1 MEYLIIR
8 EFAQFAQ
15 LYKRNSGGETMSKKK
30 SAVKQE
36 YTFHDLLKK
45 MIAHHGLTNSKFIAV
60 EEFSELTKEITKD
73 LRGSFRKDFFMEEL
87 ADVFICLEM
96 LMLVYDVDKEEFDEY
111 VVDKMFRNISRIKN
125 DVELGEVMKN
135 VVGKGGGT
143 LL

>member
-1 MEYLIIR
+1 
-8 EFAQFAQ
+8 
-15 LYKRNSGGETMSKKK
+15 MSKKK
-30 SAVKQE
+30 GEEKEQE
-36 YTFHDLLKK
+36 YTFHDLLRK
-45 MIAHHGLTNSKFIAV
+45 MINHHGGVNSKIIAM

-73 LRGSFRKDFFMEEL
+73 LRGNFRKDFFMEEL

-96 LMLVYDVDKEEFDEY
+96 LMLVYNVDKEEFDEY

-135 VVGKGGGT
+135 VIGKGGGT